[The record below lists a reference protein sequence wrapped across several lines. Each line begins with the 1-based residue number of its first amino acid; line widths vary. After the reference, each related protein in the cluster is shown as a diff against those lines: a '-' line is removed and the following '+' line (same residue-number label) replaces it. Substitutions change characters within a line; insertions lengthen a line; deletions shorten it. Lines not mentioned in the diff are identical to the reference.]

1 MSFSYDLH
9 PDRFATGAIGRA
21 GQRVFYLQA
30 VEDDAVVTLR
40 LEKQQVAAL
49 AEYLAG
55 ILADLPA
62 AEPVAPSQV
71 ELIEPVVA
79 HWTIGSLAV
88 AYEESSDRV
97 LIVAEE
103 LVALDEET
111 GEPEQGPA
119 IARFHL
125 TRSQVNGFIRQAV
138 EVVRAGRPPCPICG
152 RPMDPDGHVCPRS
165 NGHSSR

>member
-1 MSFSYDLH
+1 MSFLYDLH
-9 PDRFATGAIGRA
+9 PDRFTTGAIGEPGR
-21 GQRVFYLQA
+21 RVFYLQA
-30 VEDDAVVTLR
+30 VEEGRVVTLR

-55 ILADLPA
+55 ILADLPP
-62 AEPVAPSQV
+62 AEPVDPSLL
-71 ELIEPVVA
+71 ELVEPVIP

-88 AYEESSDRV
+88 AYEQSADRV

-103 LVALDEET
+103 LAPPDEDMDD
-111 GEPEQGPA
+111 PEESPA

-125 TRSQVNGFIRQAV
+125 TRSQVNGFIRRAV